1 MKEQEAAY
9 RANMG
14 AKDGEIKHLQ
24 VVKGTAIR
32 DEGAGGGLQ
41 GQHGGQGLLRLLSQL
56 CLRIRPQVAY
66 WAVVW
71 ERGLKQGTRFVSKR
85 DLLFQ

>member
-1 MKEQEAAY
+1 MKGQEEAY

-24 VVKGTAIR
+24 VVKGTVIQ

-56 CLRIRPQVAY
+56 RLRIRPQVDY
-66 WAVVW
+66 WAVEW
-71 ERGLKQGTRFVSKR
+71 NRGLKQGTRIVSKA